1 MFISMDRVVK
11 FARTLK
17 AKVSGIIFGN
27 KYNTLRK
34 TRNDIQAKVILNK
47 NPSLICK

>member
-27 KYNTLRK
+27 KYNALRK
-34 TRNDIQAKVILNK
+34 TRNEIQTKVILTK
-47 NPSLICK
+47 NQILICK